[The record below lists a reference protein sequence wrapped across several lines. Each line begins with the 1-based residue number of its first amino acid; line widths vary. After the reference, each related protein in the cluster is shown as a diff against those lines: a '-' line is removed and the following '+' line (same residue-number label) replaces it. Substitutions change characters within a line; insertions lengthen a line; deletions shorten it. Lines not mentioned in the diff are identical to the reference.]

1 MKNTGK
7 VGNKEGQPKYR
18 TPSTFIANQSANT
31 SKKFDK
37 FSANKK
43 GFNAHGGRSMRVF
56 NRGKV

>member
-7 VGNKEGQPKYR
+7 VGNKSGEPKFR
-18 TPSTFIANQSANT
+18 TPSTFIANQSLNA

-37 FSANKK
+37 FSVSKK
-43 GFNAHGGRSMRVF
+43 GFNAHGGRSMKVF